1 MIPLR
6 DANPTRTF
14 PFVNY
19 TVIGVNVLAFFYELS
34 LGKYLEE
41 FIFSFGVVPA
51 RFLYDLNG
59 FDLGLST
66 FMPFVTSMFL
76 HGGWM
81 HLIGNMLFL
90 HVFGDNVED
99 RVGHTRYVF
108 FYVLAGF
115 AAALTQTFIN
125 PNSEVPMIGASG
137 AIAGV
142 LGAYVLIFPRAKVAA
157 LVPFFGFFQIVEVQA
172 SFFLGFWFLMQV
184 FSGLFAL
191 GIASDAGGVAWWAH
205 IGGFA
210 AGAAM
215 IPLLKKRQWS

>member
-6 DANPTRTF
+6 DANPSRTV

-19 TVIGVNVLAFFYELS
+19 TIIGVNVLAFFFELS
-34 LGKYLEE
+34 QGRRLDN
-41 FIFSFGVVPA
+41 FIFAFGVVPA

-59 FDLGLST
+59 LDLGLLT
-66 FMPFVTSMFL
+66 FTPFVTSMFF

-99 RVGHTRYVF
+99 RVGHARYVI
-108 FYVLAGF
+108 FYLLAGF
-115 AAALTQTFIN
+115 AAALTQTLIN
-125 PNSEVPMIGASG
+125 PHSEVPMIGASG

-142 LGAYVLIFPRAKVAA
+142 LGGYVLIFPKAKVAA
-157 LVPFFGFFQIVEVQA
+157 LVPFFGFLQIVEIQA
-172 SFFLGFWFLMQV
+172 LYFLGFWFLMQI
-184 FSGLFAL
+184 FSGLLSL
-191 GIASDAGGVAWWAH
+191 GIAGDAGGIAWWAH

-210 AGAAM
+210 AGVVM
-215 IPLLKKRQWS
+215 IPIMKKRSWQ